1 MAKQAARSGGTS
13 RIRFVMFDAEVPEGE
28 IGQLTQA
35 MQKALLGT
43 TPMTVQRV
51 VAPAVLKAP
60 DANGRE
66 LEPDVE
72 VDQEDE
78 IIDAAP
84 TPRQPRQKRTVSK
97 MPKVLTI
104 DMESD
109 VSLAAF
115 AQGKDSGSQHKKF
128 LIAAAWLAEHRATP
142 AVNEDHIFTC
152 FKSIGWPIN
161 IADFSQPL
169 RDLKAKRQFFEKTE
183 RGYEI
188 NHLGLAYVKKL
199 SGNGT
204 A

>member
-1 MAKQAARSGGTS
+1 MAKQPPKSGTS

-43 TPMTVQRV
+43 TVIQRV
-51 VAPAVLKAP
+51 QAPAALRAP
-60 DANGRE
+60 DSNGQASE
-66 LEPDVE
+66 MEPDAE
-72 VDQEDE
+72 AEEEFEDVPP
-78 IIDAAP
+78 AAA
-84 TPRQPRQKRTVSK
+84 RQPRQKRAVPK
-97 MPKVLTI
+97 MPKVLNI
-104 DMESD
+104 DMDSD
-109 VSLAAF
+109 VSLASF

-128 LIAAAWLAEHRATP
+128 LIAAAWLAEHRDTP
-142 AVNEDHIFTC
+142 GVNEDHIFTC

-169 RDLKAKRQFFEKTE
+169 RDLKTKRQFFEKTE

-199 SGNGT
+199 GNG
-204 A
+204 AA

>member
-1 MAKQAARSGGTS
+1 MAKAAARSGGTS

-43 TPMTVQRV
+43 TPVVQRV
-51 VAPAVLKAP
+51 VSSPALKAP
-60 DANGRE
+60 DANGNGHD
-66 LEPDVE
+66 LEPEVE
-72 VDQEDE
+72 QEEE

-84 TPRQPRQKRTVSK
+84 APRQPRQKRAVSK

-109 VSLAAF
+109 VSLATF
-115 AQGKDSGSQHKKF
+115 AQGKDSGSQHKKY

-169 RDLKAKRQFFEKTE
+169 RELKAKRQFFEKTE

-199 SGNGT
+199 GGNG
-204 A
+204 AA